1 MKGLL
6 LQFYEPYVAGAIDS
20 EKTFNPD
27 ITEMK
32 VIVNGIPNK
41 VYSRGMKTRDMWE
54 EVFKRFEKE
63 NSEMNAT
70 DFYAGDRFGLFIYL
84 RSMRDSNLHE
94 NGLRLVNTKE
104 GVQLAINGNASS
116 SGNIKCHIFIPSD
129 NNLSMV

>member
-1 MKGLL
+1 
-6 LQFYEPYVAGAIDS
+6 
-20 EKTFNPD
+20 
-27 ITEMK
+27 
-32 VIVNGIPNK
+32 
-41 VYSRGMKTRDMWE
+41 MKTRDMWE
-54 EVFKRFEKE
+54 EVSKRFEKE

-104 GVQLAINGNASS
+104 GVQLAMNGNASS